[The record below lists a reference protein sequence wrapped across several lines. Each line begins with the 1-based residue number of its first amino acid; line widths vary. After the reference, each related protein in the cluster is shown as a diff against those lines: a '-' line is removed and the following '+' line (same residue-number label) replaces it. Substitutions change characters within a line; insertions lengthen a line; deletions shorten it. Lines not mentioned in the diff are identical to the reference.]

1 MTILSQLD
9 HPNLVVIHYW
19 PYQGGKFFA
28 NCLAHHT
35 GVMPQLAVTAQQDAW
50 ALSPPGTFEKQKI
63 QRIYSSLPP
72 EDRVTEWVNYE
83 LGCKGFWGG
92 NLTDIMNR
100 GVEPNAGAVELLN
113 YYKCFMMSHVCN
125 PNFVDA
131 LKIALPSARHIVLT
145 NAKNFANLAID
156 IKEPGVHMQGWLARN
171 QLPADAYFKFPNHK
185 FDDQELFQVNVDQT
199 YFDRS
204 LVRGE
209 VERCLQWLNLD
220 TTLDSEFDRFVD
232 QYFRLHG
239 LL

>member
-1 MTILSQLD
+1 
-9 HPNLVVIHYW
+9 
-19 PYQGGKFFA
+19 
-28 NCLAHHT
+28 
-35 GVMPQLAVTAQQDAW
+35 
-50 ALSPPGTFEKQKI
+50 
-63 QRIYSSLPP
+63 
-72 EDRVTEWVNYE
+72 
-83 LGCKGFWGG
+83 
-92 NLTDIMNR
+92 MNR
-100 GVEPNAGAVELLN
+100 GVEPNAGSVELLN
-113 YYKCFMMSHVCN
+113 HYKCFIMSHQCS

-131 LKIALPSARHIVLT
+131 LKIELPSARHIVLT
-145 NAKNFANLAID
+145 NTKNFASLAID

-185 FDDQELFQVNVDQT
+185 FDDQELFQINVDQT

-220 TTLDSEFDRFVD
+220 TTVDSEFDRFVD